1 MDRVYCYC
9 RSPLI
14 PSKARKMYQVSIECV
29 KLTSIKTDQTVNS
42 TSKPYSHGSI
52 LSTAP
57 LASSV
62 NI

>member
-14 PSKARKMYQVSIECV
+14 PSKAPKMYQVSIERV

-42 TSKPYSHGSI
+42 TYKSYSQGSI
-52 LSTAP
+52 FSTAP